1 MDQCKA
7 ALCAEIKDKL
17 GFDGSNLAFSP
28 GFGANAKAEFDR
40 LCSGLCETCPVL
52 EVAKTM
58 STKRLNPEDPSS
70 Q

>member
-7 ALCAEIKDKL
+7 ALCAEIKNKL
-17 GFDGSNLAFSP
+17 GFDSSNLAFSP
-28 GFGANAKAEFDR
+28 GFGISAKEELDR

-58 STKRLNPEDPSS
+58 SAKRLNQEEPPL